1 MPEALGFIGYAN
13 KFGGLDGTLV
23 PSGEYEADMETV
35 ATFYA
40 QRVSRFNHPLTGE
53 SLEGHNHPE

>member
-1 MPEALGFIGYAN
+1 VALGFIDYAN

-23 PSGEYEADMETV
+23 PSGDYEADMETV

-40 QRVSRFNHPLTGE
+40 QRVSRFNHPLTGT
-53 SLEGHNHPE
+53 SISKP